1 MIINQGQKKLDI
13 KTEEGNRG
21 NMVFQVTDV
30 KKPLATVTRINQG
43 GSGVWLDLDERG
55 GRYIMNMTTGKKTK
69 INLKNGA
76 FVLRLR
82 VKKGKK
88 GEVNFVG
95 LEEVL

>member
-1 MIINQGQKKLDI
+1 
-13 KTEEGNRG
+13 
-21 NMVFQVTDV
+21 
-30 KKPLATVTRINQG
+30 
-43 GSGVWLDLDERG
+43 
-55 GRYIMNMTTGKKTK
+55 MNMTTGKKTK
-69 INLKNGA
+69 INMKNGA